1 MKKAVGLMKMS
12 DVSLAGASG
21 ASFGGLTTAE
31 AMEGFKSTEADHFD
45 HQPITISVPA
55 TDDMMNVIPSTKP
68 TYYDR

>member
-31 AMEGFKSTEADHFD
+31 AMDGYKATKSDHFSSR
-45 HQPITISVPA
+45 PITISVPA
-55 TDDMMNVIPSTKP
+55 TDDMMDVIPSTKP